1 MVSERSRNLS
11 TFEVDLT
18 PGVMFNATN
27 PATQYHTGTEFHLDW
42 LIGQHVSD
50 MLAFG
55 VTGYVYRQI
64 SDDGGVIPLGIDASH
79 FTGNGVGIG
88 PAVNVPI
95 PIAGKPISFTAK
107 AVFDLDS
114 HDRFEVNLYMLSTAF
129 KF

>member
-27 PATQYHTGTEFHLDW
+27 PATPVSHGHG
-42 LIGQHVSD
+42 IPPRGQHVSD

-55 VTGYVYRQI
+55 VTGYVYGQI

-79 FTGNGVGIG
+79 FTGDGVGIG

-114 HDRFEVNLYMLSTAF
+114 HDRFEANLYMLSTAF